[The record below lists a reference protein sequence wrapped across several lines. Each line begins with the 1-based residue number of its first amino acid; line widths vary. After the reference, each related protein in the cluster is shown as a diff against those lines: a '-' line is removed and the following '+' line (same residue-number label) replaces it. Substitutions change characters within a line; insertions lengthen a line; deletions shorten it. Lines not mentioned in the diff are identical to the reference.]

1 MVYYPILCTNKKD
14 RREGMRLYLYN
25 TKFNLLLIV
34 VILACFIVLSS
45 PVLGSVLLNLENDS
59 KSIEPISSD
68 PVILLPLHE
77 VASCYGV
84 DSQWSVAQ
92 EQMALS
98 KDGICVRLTLGNP
111 YALVNSSKL
120 KILSTPPV
128 ILCGTVVLPPQDT
141 ATILSELFP
150 SLNLT
155 YNEAK
160 ATIEMSKVDN
170 TPQSDIS
177 ASPFKPKTRNSSFDD
192 ASDFP
197 GNFDLKTVVIDPGH
211 GGHDSGASRAGVREK
226 DIVLDVSLRL
236 AELLRTKTDL
246 KVVLTRDTDRFIRLS
261 ERTDIANR
269 YPADSTLFLSIHCN
283 AAPSKSGG
291 RGTETYVFNLE
302 ATDNEARALASRE
315 NEGEPMDLT
324 IILSHCYHAGTE
336 IYSQDIAR
344 RALNT
349 LTEKLDLSNR
359 GVRHAAFFV
368 LAGTKMPATLVELAY
383 VSNSSE
389 RAKLQSASFRQKA
402 AEALFD
408 SIMSFK
414 WSVSKSLAKNKT
426 SGETNNP

>member
-1 MVYYPILCTNKKD
+1 
-14 RREGMRLYLYN
+14 MRLYLHTIKLN
-25 TKFNLLLIV
+25 PLFIV
-34 VILACFIVLSS
+34 FAVILACFVAFSS
-45 PVLGSVLLNLENDS
+45 PVLGSVLLKLENDS

-111 YALVNSSKL
+111 YALVNGSKL

-160 ATIEMSKVDN
+160 ATIEMSKVDS
-170 TPQSDIS
+170 TPQSGIS

-192 ASDFP
+192 VSDFP

-269 YPADSTLFLSIHCN
+269 YPADSTLFLCIHCN

-302 ATDNEARALASRE
+302 ATDNEAKALASRE

-336 IYSQDIAR
+336 PYSQDIAR

-349 LTEKLDLSNR
+349 LTDELGLSNR